1 MKFTPEQK
9 RTLRSEGI
17 DSFLDGFRS
26 GCSTVGFIG
35 CAVLFLALSMC
46 SNKPINHNQIPNT
59 NPKLIQKGNAKLTI
73 QKNQHEK

>member
-26 GCSTVGFIG
+26 GCSTVGFVG

-46 SNKPINHNQIPNT
+46 SNKPVNHNQIQNV
-59 NPKLIQKGNAKLTI
+59 NPKLVQKGNIKLPV
-73 QKNQHEK
+73 QKKQHEK